1 MVCIFACFASQPL
14 DELEESLENEGNDDD
29 RREERP
35 NSSGHE
41 RALSLTV
48 VASGEAAR
56 EAQDCESEQ
65 LAAVGESFET
75 FLSESTISWVAV
87 QKIEHESCIFCHEAF
102 EPLDRLITLQCM
114 HFFHYDCAVVWFRK
128 SETVTCPVCNV

>member
-1 MVCIFACFASQPL
+1 MGCIFACFASHPL
-14 DELEESLENEGNDDD
+14 DELEESLENEGNNDD
-29 RREERP
+29 RREGRP
-35 NSSGHE
+35 NSTTGHE

-48 VASGEAAR
+48 VASGEAAS
-56 EAQDCESEQ
+56 EGQDS
-65 LAAVGESFET
+65 AVRESFET

-87 QKIEHESCIFCHEAF
+87 QTIEHESCIFCHEPF